1 MMKRKT
7 SNIIKNIKE
16 EPLIY
21 LLNQNSNI
29 TLTLFQN
36 DFISDLIYN
45 LKTIN
50 TSNIYNY
57 IQINDNNI
65 KISKTYIDN
74 YEELNLNIVSENT
87 LPPREG
93 TTTALIEVIIYLF
106 YLKKLEPIYFGL
118 NYSKINKDS
127 IFEYYFFIKQLFL
140 LNNIIFID
148 DILNYIYKFIIKL
161 SFLEICNQYCIIYPV
176 EHVYKKRDLEL
187 LLKNRIRDEPIL
199 KELTNSF
206 FKIYYGLLLDKQ
218 NNYLL
223 TRKKE
228 YLKTFIITRDL
239 AYKYRYNRNQLLIYM
254 IQIDG
259 KNLINFYDMSRIG
272 LHAEIHLE
280 KEEIKEE

>member
-1 MMKRKT
+1 MKRDKT
-7 SNIIKNIKE
+7 SNTIIKNIKE

-21 LLNQNSNI
+21 LINQNSNI

-57 IQINDNNI
+57 IQINDNI
-65 KISKTYIDN
+65 KISKTCIDDN

-87 LPPREG
+87 LPRREG

-106 YLKKLEPIYFGL
+106 YLKKSEPIYFGL

-127 IFEYYFFIKQLFL
+127 IFEYYFCIKQLFL

-161 SFLEICNQYCIIYPV
+161 SFLEICNEYCIIYPV
-176 EHVYKKRDLEL
+176 ENMFQKRELEL
-187 LLKNRIRDEPIL
+187 LLKNRIRNKSIL

-206 FKIYYGLLLDKQ
+206 FKIYYGLLLNKQ
-218 NNYLL
+218 NHYLL
-223 TRKKE
+223 TIKKE

-239 AYKYRYNRNQLLIYM
+239 AYKYIYDKNPLLINM
-254 IQIDG
+254 IQIDD
-259 KNLINFYDMSRIG
+259 KNLINFYDMSRRG
-272 LHAEIHLE
+272 LAEIRLE
-280 KEEIKEE
+280 KK